1 MSNMAQM
8 NEVLKDLKKLY
19 LAESKYGLIKSTD
32 CDKSPRVAC
41 KSSVS
46 RCSRGQ
52 IESGLSN
59 FRRRGNRSNP
69 TCHSNRS
76 SRLCTAISIMF

>member
-41 KSSVS
+41 KSSVMS
-46 RCSRGQ
+46 
-52 IESGLSN
+52 L
-59 FRRRGNRSNP
+59 
-69 TCHSNRS
+69 
-76 SRLCTAISIMF
+76 